1 MEYCSVINKND
12 IMEFVAK
19 WTELEKKII
28 LNEVSQTHKD
38 KYGSTCW
45 LICAY

>member
-28 LNEVSQTHKD
+28 LSDISQTQKD
-38 KYGSTCW
+38 KYGMSS
-45 LICAY
+45 LICRY